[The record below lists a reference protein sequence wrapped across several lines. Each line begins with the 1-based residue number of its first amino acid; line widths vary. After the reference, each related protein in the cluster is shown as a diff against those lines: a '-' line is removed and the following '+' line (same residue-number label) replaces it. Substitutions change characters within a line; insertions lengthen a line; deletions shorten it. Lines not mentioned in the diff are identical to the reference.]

1 MSATILPE
9 KTLHYPVLL
18 NEVINIITPQNG
30 GTFIDCT
37 FGQGGYS
44 KKILEY
50 PNTKVIAID
59 RDKNSQHIAS
69 DFKKKFE
76 DRFSFHNIKFSQIKD
91 LNLKDEIKGIIFDL
105 GYSINQIKNLSTG
118 LSFDSK
124 GELNMKMGLNDFSAK
139 DVIDKLDQKEL
150 EQIFRYFGEEK
161 NSKLISKKIVL
172 ERQKK
177 NLDTQDLVNIVKRVK
192 KRHYTK
198 TNPATKVF
206 QALRIFVNKEISELS
221 KSLEASAS
229 IVSQNGIVLTVS
241 FHSLEDK
248 ICKFFFNHL
257 SKQDKVSRYLPEKK
271 TTKKSFSLITKKPVT
286 PSSQELKLNP
296 PSRSAKL
303 RAIKKI
309 GLYENNMNVFE
320 KYASLLK
327 IENFS
332 KNLKFFQYHF

>member
-59 RDKNSQHIAS
+59 RDKNSLHIAS
-69 DFKKKFE
+69 DLKKKFE
-76 DRFSFHNIKFSQIKD
+76 DRFYFHNIKFSQIKD
-91 LNLKDEIKGIIFDL
+91 LKIDDEVKGIIFDL
-105 GYSINQIKNLSTG
+105 GYSLNQIKDLSRG

-124 GELNMKMGLNDFSAK
+124 GDLNMKMGLNDFSAK
-139 DVIDKLDQKEL
+139 DVINKLDQKEL
-150 EQIFRYFGEEK
+150 EQNFKYFGEEK
-161 NSKLISKKIVL
+161 NSKLISKKIVV

-177 NLDTQDLVNIVKRVK
+177 NLDTQDLVTIVKKTK
-192 KRHYTK
+192 KKYYTK

-206 QALRIFVNKEISELS
+206 QALRIFVNKEISELTRGL
-221 KSLEASAS
+221 KESAN
-229 IVSQNGIVLTVS
+229 IVGQNGVILTVS

-248 ICKFFFNHL
+248 ICKFFFNQL

-271 TTKKSFSLITKKPVT
+271 STKISFSLITKKPVI
-286 PSSQELKLNP
+286 PGSQELKLNP

-309 GLYENNMNVFE
+309 DTYENNKNVFL
-320 KYASLLK
+320 KYKNLLN

-332 KNLKFFQYHF
+332 EKL

>member
-9 KTLHYPVLL
+9 KNLHYPVLL

-59 RDKNSQHIAS
+59 RDKNSLHIAS
-69 DFKKKFE
+69 DLKKKFT

-91 LNLKDEIKGIIFDL
+91 LKIDEEIKGIIFDL
-105 GYSINQIKNLSTG
+105 GYSLNQIKDLSTG

-139 DVIDKLDQKEL
+139 DVINKLDQKEL
-150 EQIFRYFGEEK
+150 EQIFKYFGEEQ
-161 NSKLISKKIVL
+161 NSKLISKKIAS
-172 ERQKK
+172 ERLKK
-177 NLDTQDLVNIVKRVK
+177 NLDTQDLVNIVKRI
-192 KRHYTK
+192 KRKYYTK

-221 KSLEASAS
+221 KSLKESAS
-229 IVSQNGIVLTVS
+229 IIGQNGIILTVS

-248 ICKFFFNHL
+248 ICKFFFNYL

-271 TTKKSFSLITKKPVT
+271 PTKISFSLITKKPVT

-309 GLYENNMNVFE
+309 GLYENNINVFE
-320 KYASLLK
+320 KYENLLN

-332 KNLKFFQYHF
+332 EKL

>member
-59 RDKNSQHIAS
+59 RDKNSLHIAS
-69 DFKKKFE
+69 DLKKKFE

-105 GYSINQIKNLSTG
+105 GYSINQIKDLSTG

-139 DVIDKLDQKEL
+139 DVINKLDQKEL
-150 EQIFRYFGEEK
+150 EQIFKYFGEEK

-229 IVSQNGIVLTVS
+229 IVSQNGIILTVS

-248 ICKFFFNHL
+248 ICKFFFNYL

-271 TTKKSFSLITKKPVT
+271 TTKKSFSLITKKPVK
-286 PSSQELKLNP
+286 PNVQELKLNP

-309 GLYENNMNVFE
+309 DIYENNKNVFLR
-320 KYASLLK
+320 Y
-327 IENFS
+327 
-332 KNLKFFQYHF
+332 KNLLNIERFSEKL

>member
-59 RDKNSQHIAS
+59 RDKNSLHIAS
-69 DFKKKFE
+69 DLKKKFK
-76 DRFSFHNIKFSQIKD
+76 DRFSFHNIKFSKIKD
-91 LNLKDEIKGIIFDL
+91 LKINDEVKGIVFDL
-105 GYSINQIKNLSTG
+105 GYSLSQIKDLSRG
-118 LSFDSK
+118 LSFNSK
-124 GELNMKMGLNDFSAK
+124 GELNMKMGINDFSAK
-139 DVIDKLDQKEL
+139 DVINRLDQKEL
-150 EQIFRYFGEEK
+150 EQIFKYFGEEK
-161 NSKLISKKIVL
+161 NSKIISKKIVI

-177 NLDTQDLVNIVKRVK
+177 ILDTQDLVNIVKRVK
-192 KRHYTK
+192 KKYYTK

-206 QALRIFVNKEISELS
+206 QALRIFVNNEISELTRGL
-221 KSLEASAS
+221 KESAN
-229 IVSQNGIVLTVS
+229 IISQNGVILTVS

-257 SKQDKVSRYLPEKK
+257 SKQYKVSRYLPEKK
-271 TTKKSFSLITKKPVT
+271 LTKMSFSLITKKPIV

-309 GLYENNMNVFE
+309 DIYENNNNVFL
-320 KYASLLK
+320 KY
-327 IENFS
+327 
-332 KNLKFFQYHF
+332 KNLFDIEKFSEKL

>member
-9 KTLHYPVLL
+9 KTLHNPVLL
-18 NEVINIITPQNG
+18 NEVIIIITPQNG

-50 PNTKVIAID
+50 PTTKVIAID
-59 RDKNSQHIAS
+59 RDKNSLHIAS
-69 DFKKKFE
+69 DLKKKFE
-76 DRFSFHNIKFSQIKD
+76 DRFYFHNIKFSQIKD
-91 LNLKDEIKGIIFDL
+91 LKIDDEVKGIIFDL
-105 GYSINQIKNLSTG
+105 GYSLNQIKDLSRG

-124 GELNMKMGLNDFSAK
+124 GDLNMKMGLNDFSAK
-139 DVIDKLDQKEL
+139 DVINKLDQKEL
-150 EQIFRYFGEEK
+150 EQIFKYFGEEK

-177 NLDTQDLVNIVKRVK
+177 NLDTQDLVTIVKKTK
-192 KRHYTK
+192 KKYYTK

-206 QALRIFVNKEISELS
+206 QALRIFVNKEISELTRGL
-221 KSLEASAS
+221 KESAN
-229 IVSQNGIVLTVS
+229 IVGQNGVILTVS

-248 ICKFFFNHL
+248 ICKFFFNQL

-271 TTKKSFSLITKKPVT
+271 STKISFSLITKKPVI
-286 PSSQELKLNP
+286 PGSQELKLNP

-309 GLYENNMNVFE
+309 GTYENNKKV
-320 KYASLLK
+320 LLK
-327 IENFS
+327 YENLLNIENFS
-332 KNLKFFQYHF
+332 EKL

>member
-9 KTLHYPVLL
+9 KNLHYPVLL

-59 RDKNSQHIAS
+59 RDKNSLHIAS
-69 DFKKKFE
+69 DLKKKFE

-91 LNLKDEIKGIIFDL
+91 LKIDDEVKGIIFDL
-105 GYSINQIKNLSTG
+105 GYSLNQIKDLSRG

-139 DVIDKLDQKEL
+139 DVINKLDQKEL
-150 EQIFRYFGEEK
+150 EQIFKYFGEEK

-177 NLDTQDLVNIVKRVK
+177 NLDTQDLVNIVKRAK
-192 KRHYTK
+192 KKYYTK

-206 QALRIFVNKEISELS
+206 QALRIFVNKEISELTRGLKES
-221 KSLEASAS
+221 VN
-229 IVSQNGIVLTVS
+229 IVSQNGIILTVS

-248 ICKFFFNHL
+248 ICKFFFNNL
-257 SKQDKVSRYLPEKK
+257 SKQDKVSRYLPEQK
-271 TTKKSFSLITKKPVT
+271 TAKKSFSLITKKPVT
-286 PSSQELKLNP
+286 PGSQELKLNP

-309 GLYENNMNVFE
+309 GTYENNMNVFE
-320 KYASLLK
+320 KYANLLK
-327 IENFS
+327 IENLS
-332 KNLKFFQYHF
+332 EKL

>member
-9 KTLHYPVLL
+9 KNLHYPVLL

-139 DVIDKLDQKEL
+139 DVINKLDQKEL

-192 KRHYTK
+192 KRYYTK

-271 TTKKSFSLITKKPVT
+271 TKKKSFSLITKKPVT
-286 PSSQELKLNP
+286 PGSQELKLNP

-320 KYASLLK
+320 KYAGLLK

-332 KNLKFFQYHF
+332 KKL

>member
-124 GELNMKMGLNDFSAK
+124 GELNMMMGLNDFSAK
-139 DVIDKLDQKEL
+139 DVINKLDQKEL

-248 ICKFFFNHL
+248 ICKFFFNYL

-309 GLYENNMNVFE
+309 GLYENNMNVFD
-320 KYASLLK
+320 KYASLFK

-332 KNLKFFQYHF
+332 KKL

>member
-139 DVIDKLDQKEL
+139 DVINKLDQKEL
-150 EQIFRYFGEEK
+150 EQIFKYFGEEK
-161 NSKLISKKIVL
+161 NSKLISKKIVV

-177 NLDTQDLVNIVKRVK
+177 NLDTQDLVTIVKKTK
-192 KRHYTK
+192 KKYYTK

-206 QALRIFVNKEISELS
+206 QALRIFVNKEISELTRGL
-221 KSLEASAS
+221 KESAN
-229 IVSQNGIVLTVS
+229 IVGQNGVILTVS

-271 TTKKSFSLITKKPVT
+271 STKISFSLITKKPVI
-286 PSSQELKLNP
+286 PGSQELKLNP

-303 RAIKKI
+303 RAIKKTDT
-309 GLYENNMNVFE
+309 YENNKNVFL
-320 KYASLLK
+320 KY
-327 IENFS
+327 
-332 KNLKFFQYHF
+332 KNLLNIEKLSEKL

>member
-50 PNTKVIAID
+50 PNTKVVAID
-59 RDKNSQHIAS
+59 RDKNSLQIAS
-69 DFKKKFE
+69 DLKKKFK
-76 DRFSFHNIKFSQIKD
+76 DRFFFHNIKFSQIKD
-91 LNLKDEIKGIIFDL
+91 LNLKDEIKGIVFDL
-105 GYSINQIKNLSTG
+105 GYSLNQIKDLSRG
-118 LSFDSK
+118 LSFNSK

-139 DVIDKLDQKEL
+139 DVINKLDETEL
-150 EQIFRYFGEEK
+150 EQIFKYFGEEK

-177 NLDTQDLVNIVKRVK
+177 NLDTQDLVNIVKSAK
-192 KRHYTK
+192 KKFYTK

-206 QALRIFVNKEISELS
+206 QALRIFVNKEVSELQ
-221 KSLEASAS
+221 KSLAESAR
-229 IVSQNGIVLTVS
+229 IVSQNGIILTVS

-248 ICKFFFNHL
+248 ICKFFFNYL
-257 SKQDKVSRYLPEKK
+257 STQEKVSRYLPEKK
-271 TTKKSFSLITKKPVT
+271 TKKNSFSLITKKPVI
-286 PSSQELKLNP
+286 PGSQELKLNP

-303 RAIKKI
+303 RAVQKI
-309 GLYENNMNVFE
+309 GTYEKNMDVFLKYEN
-320 KYASLLK
+320 LLN

-332 KNLKFFQYHF
+332 EKL

>member
-9 KTLHYPVLL
+9 KNLHFPVLL

-50 PNTKVIAID
+50 PNTKVIAVD
-59 RDKNSQHIAS
+59 RDKNSIKIAS
-69 DFKKKFE
+69 ELKKRFK

-91 LNLKDEIKGIIFDL
+91 LKIDDEVKGIIFDL
-105 GYSINQIKNLSTG
+105 GYSLNQVKDHLTG
-118 LSFDSK
+118 LSFESV

-150 EQIFRYFGEEK
+150 EQIFKYFGDEK
-161 NSKLISKKIVL
+161 NSKLISKKIVF
-172 ERQKK
+172 ERIKR
-177 NLDTQDLVNIVKRVK
+177 NLNTQDLVNIVKRVK
-192 KRHYTK
+192 KKNYTK

-206 QALRIFVNKEISELS
+206 QALRIFVNKEVSELT
-221 KSLEASAS
+221 KSLTEAAS
-229 IVSQNGIVLTVS
+229 IVSQNGIILTVS

-248 ICKFFFNHL
+248 ICKFFFNSL

-271 TTKKSFSLITKKPVT
+271 FLKMSFNLVTKKPIT
-286 PSSQELKLNP
+286 PTSQELKLNP

-309 GLYENNMNVFE
+309 DIYENNKDVFLKYENLLNIE
-320 KYASLLK
+320 KFS
-327 IENFS
+327 EN
-332 KNLKFFQYHF
+332 L

>member
-1 MSATILPE
+1 MSATISPE
-9 KTLHYPVLL
+9 KILHYPVLL

-59 RDKNSQHIAS
+59 RDKNSLHIAS
-69 DFKKKFE
+69 DLKKKFE

-105 GYSINQIKNLSTG
+105 GYSLNQIKDLSTG
-118 LSFDSK
+118 LSFDSE

-139 DVIDKLDQKEL
+139 DVINKLDQKEL
-150 EQIFRYFGEEK
+150 EQIFKYFGEEK
-161 NSKLISKKIVL
+161 NSKLISKKIAL

-192 KRHYTK
+192 KKHYTK

-241 FHSLEDK
+241 FHSIEDK
-248 ICKFFFNHL
+248 ICKFFFNYL

-271 TTKKSFSLITKKPVT
+271 TKKKSFSLITKKPVT
-286 PSSQELKLNP
+286 PGSQELKLNP

-309 GLYENNMNVFE
+309 GTYENNVNVFL
-320 KYASLLK
+320 KYENLFN

-332 KNLKFFQYHF
+332 EKLWKNM

>member
-9 KTLHYPVLL
+9 KNLHYPVLL

-59 RDKNSQHIAS
+59 RDKNSQHVAS
-69 DFKKKFE
+69 YLKKKFE

-105 GYSINQIKNLSTG
+105 GYSINQIKDLSTG

-139 DVIDKLDQKEL
+139 DVINKLDQKEL
-150 EQIFRYFGEEK
+150 EQIFKYFGEEK

-177 NLDTQDLVNIVKRVK
+177 SLDTQDLVNIVKRAK
-192 KRHYTK
+192 KKHYTK

-229 IVSQNGIVLTVS
+229 IVSQNGIILTVS

-309 GLYENNMNVFE
+309 GTYEDNMNVFL
-320 KYASLLK
+320 KYENLLN

-332 KNLKFFQYHF
+332 EKL

>member
-1 MSATILPE
+1 MSATISPE
-9 KTLHYPVLL
+9 KILHYPVLL

-59 RDKNSQHIAS
+59 RDKNSLHIAS
-69 DFKKKFE
+69 DLKKKFE

-91 LNLKDEIKGIIFDL
+91 LNLKDEIRGIIFDL

-139 DVIDKLDQKEL
+139 DVINKLDQKEL

-161 NSKLISKKIVL
+161 NSKLISKKIVV

-177 NLDTQDLVNIVKRVK
+177 NLDTQDLVNIVKKTK
-192 KRHYTK
+192 KKYYTK

-206 QALRIFVNKEISELS
+206 QALRIFVNKEISELTRGL
-221 KSLEASAS
+221 KESAN
-229 IVSQNGIVLTVS
+229 IVGQNGVILTVS

-248 ICKFFFNHL
+248 ICKFFFNQL

-271 TTKKSFSLITKKPVT
+271 STKISFSLITKKPVI
-286 PSSQELKLNP
+286 PGSQELKLNP

-309 GLYENNMNVFE
+309 DTYENNKNVFL
-320 KYASLLK
+320 KYKNLLN

-332 KNLKFFQYHF
+332 EKL

>member
-9 KTLHYPVLL
+9 KNLHYPVLL

-59 RDKNSQHIAS
+59 RDKNSLKIAS
-69 DFKKKFE
+69 DLKKKFE
-76 DRFSFHNIKFSQIKD
+76 DRFYFHNIKFSQIKD
-91 LNLKDEIKGIIFDL
+91 LKIDDEVKGIIFDL
-105 GYSINQIKNLSTG
+105 GYSLNQIKDLSRG

-124 GELNMKMGLNDFSAK
+124 GDLNMKMGLNDFSAK
-139 DVIDKLDQKEL
+139 DVINKLDQKEL
-150 EQIFRYFGEEK
+150 EQIFKYFGEEK
-161 NSKLISKKIVL
+161 NSKLISKKIVV

-177 NLDTQDLVNIVKRVK
+177 NLDTQDLVTIVKKTK
-192 KRHYTK
+192 KKYYTK

-206 QALRIFVNKEISELS
+206 QALRIFVNKEISELTRGL
-221 KSLEASAS
+221 KESAN
-229 IVSQNGIVLTVS
+229 IVGQNGVILTVS

-248 ICKFFFNHL
+248 ICKFFFNQL

-271 TTKKSFSLITKKPVT
+271 STKISFSLITKKPVI
-286 PSSQELKLNP
+286 PGSQELKLNP

-309 GLYENNMNVFE
+309 DTYENNKNVFL
-320 KYASLLK
+320 KYKNLLN

-332 KNLKFFQYHF
+332 EKL

>member
-59 RDKNSQHIAS
+59 RDKNSLHIAS
-69 DFKKKFE
+69 DLKKKFE
-76 DRFSFHNIKFSQIKD
+76 DRFYFHNIKFSQIKD
-91 LNLKDEIKGIIFDL
+91 LKIDDEVKGIIFDL
-105 GYSINQIKNLSTG
+105 GYSLNQIKDLSRG

-124 GELNMKMGLNDFSAK
+124 GDLNMKMGLNDFSAK
-139 DVIDKLDQKEL
+139 DVINKLDQKEL
-150 EQIFRYFGEEK
+150 EQIFKYFGEEK
-161 NSKLISKKIVL
+161 NSKLISKKIVV

-177 NLDTQDLVNIVKRVK
+177 NLDTQDLVTIVKKTK
-192 KRHYTK
+192 KKYYTK

-206 QALRIFVNKEISELS
+206 QALRIFVNKEISELTRGL
-221 KSLEASAS
+221 KESAN
-229 IVSQNGIVLTVS
+229 IVGQNGVILTVS

-248 ICKFFFNHL
+248 ICKFFFNQL

-271 TTKKSFSLITKKPVT
+271 STKISFSLITKKPVI
-286 PSSQELKLNP
+286 PGSQELKLNP

-309 GLYENNMNVFE
+309 DTYENNKNIFL
-320 KYASLLK
+320 KYKNLLN

-332 KNLKFFQYHF
+332 EKL

>member
-9 KTLHYPVLL
+9 KNLHYPVLL

-69 DFKKKFE
+69 DFKKRFE

-91 LNLKDEIKGIIFDL
+91 LNLKDEIRGIIFDL
-105 GYSINQIKNLSTG
+105 GYSLNQIKDLSRG

-124 GELNMKMGLNDFSAK
+124 GDLNMRMGLNDFSAK
-139 DVIDKLDQKEL
+139 DVINKLDQKEL
-150 EQIFRYFGEEK
+150 EQIFKYFGEEK

-177 NLDTQDLVNIVKRVK
+177 NLDTQDLVTIVKKTK
-192 KRHYTK
+192 KKYYTK

-206 QALRIFVNKEISELS
+206 QALRIFVNKEISELTRGL
-221 KSLEASAS
+221 KESAN
-229 IVSQNGIVLTVS
+229 IVGQNGIVLTVS

-271 TTKKSFSLITKKPVT
+271 TKKKSFSLITKKPVT
-286 PSSQELKLNP
+286 PGSQELKLNP

-309 GLYENNMNVFE
+309 GLYENNMNVFD
-320 KYASLLK
+320 KYASLFK

-332 KNLKFFQYHF
+332 KKL

>member
-9 KTLHYPVLL
+9 KNLHYPVLL

-50 PNTKVIAID
+50 PNTKIIAID
-59 RDKNSQHIAS
+59 RDKNSLHIAS
-69 DFKKKFE
+69 DLKKKFK
-76 DRFSFHNIKFSQIKD
+76 DRFYFHNIKFSQIKD

-139 DVIDKLDQKEL
+139 DVINKLDQKKL

-229 IVSQNGIVLTVS
+229 IVGQNGIILTVS

-248 ICKFFFNHL
+248 ICKFFFNYL

-286 PSSQELKLNP
+286 PSPQELKLNP

-309 GLYENNMNVFE
+309 GAYENNINVFLKYENLLNIE
-320 KYASLLK
+320 K
-327 IENFS
+327 FS
-332 KNLKFFQYHF
+332 EKL

>member
-59 RDKNSQHIAS
+59 RDKNSLHIAS

-76 DRFSFHNIKFSQIKD
+76 DRFYFHNIKFSQIKD
-91 LNLKDEIKGIIFDL
+91 LKIDDEVKGIIFDL
-105 GYSINQIKNLSTG
+105 GYSLNQIKDLSRG

-124 GELNMKMGLNDFSAK
+124 GDLNMKMGLNDFSAK
-139 DVIDKLDQKEL
+139 DVINKLDQKEL
-150 EQIFRYFGEEK
+150 EQIFKYFGEEK
-161 NSKLISKKIVL
+161 NSKLISKKIVV

-177 NLDTQDLVNIVKRVK
+177 NLDTQDLVTIVKKTK
-192 KRHYTK
+192 KKYYTK

-206 QALRIFVNKEISELS
+206 QALRIFVNKEISELTRGL
-221 KSLEASAS
+221 KESAN
-229 IVSQNGIVLTVS
+229 IVGQNGVILTVS

-248 ICKFFFNHL
+248 ICKFFFNQL

-271 TTKKSFSLITKKPVT
+271 STKISFSLITKKPVI
-286 PSSQELKLNP
+286 PGSQELKLNP

-309 GLYENNMNVFE
+309 DTYENNKNVFL
-320 KYASLLK
+320 KYKNLLN

-332 KNLKFFQYHF
+332 EKL

>member
-59 RDKNSQHIAS
+59 RDKNSIHIPS
-69 DFKKKFE
+69 DLKKKFK
-76 DRFSFHNIKFSQIKD
+76 DRFYFHNIKFSQIKD
-91 LNLKDEIKGIIFDL
+91 LKIEDEVKGIVFDL
-105 GYSINQIKNLSTG
+105 GYSLNQIKDLSRG

-139 DVIDKLDQKEL
+139 DVINKLDQKEL
-150 EQIFRYFGEEK
+150 EQIFKYFGEEK

-271 TTKKSFSLITKKPVT
+271 TKKKSFSLITKKPVS

-296 PSRSAKL
+296 PSSSAKL

-309 GLYENNMNVFE
+309 GTYENNMNVFL
-320 KYASLLK
+320 KYENLLN

-332 KNLKFFQYHF
+332 EKL

>member
-18 NEVINIITPQNG
+18 NEVIDIITPQNG

-59 RDKNSQHIAS
+59 RDKNSIQIAL
-69 DFKKKFE
+69 DLKKKFKE
-76 DRFSFHNIKFSQIKD
+76 RFSFHNIKFSQIKD

-105 GYSINQIKNLSTG
+105 GYSLTQIKDLSTG

-124 GELNMKMGLNDFSAK
+124 GELNMKMGLNDFSAN
-139 DVIDKLDQKEL
+139 DVINKLDQKEL
-150 EQIFRYFGEEK
+150 EQIFKYFGEEK
-161 NSKLISKKIVL
+161 NSKLVSKKIVL

-177 NLDTQDLVNIVKRVK
+177 NLDTQDLVNIVKRAK
-192 KRHYTK
+192 KKYYTK

-229 IVSQNGIVLTVS
+229 IIGQNGIILTVS
-241 FHSLEDK
+241 FHSLEDR
-248 ICKFFFNHL
+248 ICKFFFNYL

-271 TTKKSFSLITKKPVT
+271 TTKKSFSLITNKPVK
-286 PSSQELKLNP
+286 PSIEELKLNP

-309 GLYENNMNVFE
+309 GTYENNVNVFL
-320 KYASLLK
+320 KYENFFK

-332 KNLKFFQYHF
+332 EKL

>member
-1 MSATILPE
+1 MSATISPE
-9 KTLHYPVLL
+9 KILHYPVLL

-59 RDKNSQHIAS
+59 RDKNSLHIAS
-69 DFKKKFE
+69 DLKKKFE

-105 GYSINQIKNLSTG
+105 GYSLNQIKDLSTG
-118 LSFDSK
+118 LSFDSE

-139 DVIDKLDQKEL
+139 DVINKLDQKEL
-150 EQIFRYFGEEK
+150 EQIFKYFGEEK

-192 KRHYTK
+192 KKHYTK

-309 GLYENNMNVFE
+309 GTYENNVNVFL
-320 KYASLLK
+320 KYENLFN

-332 KNLKFFQYHF
+332 EKL

>member
-59 RDKNSQHIAS
+59 RDKNSLHIAS
-69 DFKKKFE
+69 DLKKKFE
-76 DRFSFHNIKFSQIKD
+76 DRFYFHNIKFSQIKD
-91 LNLKDEIKGIIFDL
+91 LKIDDDVKGIIFDL
-105 GYSINQIKNLSTG
+105 GYSLNQIKDLSRG

-139 DVIDKLDQKEL
+139 DVINKLDQKEL
-150 EQIFRYFGEEK
+150 EQIFKYFGEEK
-161 NSKLISKKIVL
+161 NSKLISKKIVV

-177 NLDTQDLVNIVKRVK
+177 NLDTQDLVTIVKKTK
-192 KRHYTK
+192 KKYYTK

-206 QALRIFVNKEISELS
+206 QALRIFVNKEISELTRGL
-221 KSLEASAS
+221 KESAN
-229 IVSQNGIVLTVS
+229 IVGQNGVILTVS

-248 ICKFFFNHL
+248 ICKFFFNQL

-271 TTKKSFSLITKKPVT
+271 STKISFSLITKKPVI
-286 PSSQELKLNP
+286 PGSQELKLNP

-309 GLYENNMNVFE
+309 DTYENNKNVFL
-320 KYASLLK
+320 KYKNLLN

-332 KNLKFFQYHF
+332 EKL

>member
-9 KTLHYPVLL
+9 KNLHYPVLL

-139 DVIDKLDQKEL
+139 DVINKLDQKEL
-150 EQIFRYFGEEK
+150 EQIFKYFGEEK

-192 KRHYTK
+192 KKHYTK

-229 IVSQNGIVLTVS
+229 IVSQSGIVLTVS
-241 FHSLEDK
+241 FNSLEDK

-257 SKQDKVSRYLPEKK
+257 SKQDKISRYLPEKK

-286 PSSQELKLNP
+286 PDSQELKLNP

-309 GLYENNMNVFE
+309 DIYENNNNVFM
-320 KYASLLK
+320 KY
-327 IENFS
+327 
-332 KNLKFFQYHF
+332 KNLFNIEKFSEKL

>member
-1 MSATILPE
+1 MSATISPE

-59 RDKNSQHIAS
+59 RDKNSLHIAS
-69 DFKKKFE
+69 DLKKKFT

-105 GYSINQIKNLSTG
+105 GYSLNQIKDLSTG

-139 DVIDKLDQKEL
+139 DVINKLDQKEL
-150 EQIFRYFGEEK
+150 EQIFKYFGEEK

-177 NLDTQDLVNIVKRVK
+177 SLDTQDLVNIVKRAK
-192 KRHYTK
+192 KKYYTK

-206 QALRIFVNKEISELS
+206 QALRIFVNKEISELT
-221 KSLEASAS
+221 KSLAESAN
-229 IVSQNGIVLTVS
+229 IVGQKGIILTVS

-248 ICKFFFNHL
+248 ICKFFFNNL

-271 TTKKSFSLITKKPVT
+271 SSKMSFSLVTKKPIT
-286 PSSQELKLNP
+286 PTSQELKLNP

-309 GLYENNMNVFE
+309 DTYENNTNVFL
-320 KYASLLK
+320 KYENLLN

-332 KNLKFFQYHF
+332 EKL